1 MSNHTR
7 LFYISF
13 GILGCISLY
22 RYYTI
27 QQTLVKCENLLDECL
42 NDLLETQKTL
52 LLILKMQ
59 QRNYRQINEVIETLN
74 TKTIGEPKLIGEP
87 EPDPIGEPKPI
98 VDLKSEPIGHP
109 DDLFEELSHYYVTV
123 NADDTNVDTNNKPTF
138 IKSAKNLLGL

>member
-1 MSNHTR
+1 MSNHTS

-27 QQTLVKCENLLDECL
+27 QQTLDECEKILDECSD
-42 NDLLETQKTL
+42 DLLETQKTL

-74 TKTIGEPKLIGEP
+74 TKTIGDTKPIGDPEPKPIGEP
-87 EPDPIGEPKPI
+87 EPIEDP
-98 VDLKSEPIGHP
+98 KSEPIGHP

-123 NADDTNVDTNNKPTF
+123 DADDTNVDTNNKPTF